1 VVRGLIVFD
10 AFTSDAI
17 PVHLVTREA
26 VELYFQKIRE
36 DGVLAFNVTN
46 RYVDLSPVLGA
57 IARDL
62 GVHVRGQGYRVS
74 PEEEWEGKQ
83 SSVWIIMSRRAEHL
97 GPLRHDQR
105 WGVPVFG
112 PGQRAWTDDYS
123 NLIGAMRF
131 GGG

>member
-26 VELYFQKIRE
+26 VQLYFEKIRE

-57 IARDL
+57 VARDL
-62 GVHVRGQGYRVS
+62 GVHVRGQGYRVA
-74 PEEEWEGKQ
+74 PEEEFEGKQ
-83 SSVWIIMSRRAEHL
+83 SSVWIIMARRPEHL
-97 GPLRHDQR
+97 GPLHRDPR
-105 WGVPVFG
+105 WGVPIV
-112 PGQRAWTDDYS
+112 PDRQRAWTDDYS

-131 GGG
+131 GG